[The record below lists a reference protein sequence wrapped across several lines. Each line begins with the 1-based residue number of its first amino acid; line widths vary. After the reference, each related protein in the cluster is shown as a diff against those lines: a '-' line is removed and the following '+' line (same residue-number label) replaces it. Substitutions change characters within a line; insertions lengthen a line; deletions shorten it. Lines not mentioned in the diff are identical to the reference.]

1 VVRFL
6 SPEWIDA
13 LDDAVRSDAGLRDAT
28 AGVRLTVEQ
37 HVTDDGDGDGDG
49 DGEVVYHLVVD
60 DGRVAVSPGVAGNPD
75 VTFVQDRPTAAAIG
89 AGTAT
94 AQDAFMSGRLRV
106 SGDVPLLIRC
116 KDALRRLDHAL
127 AGVRNRTTY

>member
-37 HVTDDGDGDGDG
+37 HVTDADA

-60 DGRVAVSPGVAGNPD
+60 DGRVAVAAGAAGRPD

-116 KDALRRLDHAL
+116 KDALTRLDHAL